1 MEILIQKECKLMM
14 RIFWIRRALYDFHS
28 VKCEST
34 CCQADNVPNKPYH
47 CAEKAQWMLYRNAL
61 NWTFIIY
68 RGYTD
73 LSFSIKKLQKMLVKK
88 LQKML
93 EYSGSV
99 PMHERFIDALIYTT
113 VQAEEKKAPIFI
125 KATKFI
131 LKPNNMEA
139 ALRVW
144 NKKKNSI

>member
-1 MEILIQKECKLMM
+1 
-14 RIFWIRRALYDFHS
+14 
-28 VKCEST
+28 
-34 CCQADNVPNKPYH
+34 
-47 CAEKAQWMLYRNAL
+47 
-61 NWTFIIY
+61 
-68 RGYTD
+68 
-73 LSFSIKKLQKMLVKK
+73 
-88 LQKML
+88 ML

-144 NKKKNSI
+144 NKKKTQYKKFKVIFNNPNKSIYGFQPYNKMCKSMYYNEKYYLMS